1 MANLKFQKL
10 TPETDADIKV
20 YDEAF
25 RFVFKNDD
33 IRNIA
38 ISGSYGSGKSSLIE
52 TYKYYHHDI
61 IFNTISLTHFM
72 DESTVEENDNDDGSK
87 CSLDVNGSNIILK
100 LDNAKTSNKTEDN
113 LLEGQIINQI
123 IQQIEPK
130 LIKKSM
136 FKIKT
141 DKWEKLKLLFFSL
154 IIVSFILSILGLIN
168 QSVLFIIF
176 STNQNVIIKSLVFV
190 FVICL
195 FFIVIY
201 LVSLQIN
208 KNILKKINIK
218 GNEIELLYNSSSY
231 FNKYLNEILYL
242 LEKNN
247 CDNYIFE
254 DIDRFD
260 NVEIF
265 EQLRELNKIINLR
278 LNNMNTHRTI
288 RFFYLIRGDL
298 LQAKDNTKFFDFEI
312 PVIPVMNNSNS
323 FNKIKEWM
331 VEAKIETKMDI
342 NFLRR
347 ACLYIDDLRLLKN
360 IFNDFLIYIYRLEAV
375 YSIESKLN
383 LDFNKMFAMMIYKN
397 IYPKDFSDL
406 HYNKGYVYYLFQS
419 KKEWISIESQKLEN
433 EISDLDINK
442 HEEYIQKK
450 NLIQAKYQLNNMN
463 LAEVIDDADFID
475 FIEERYNSYKNVF
488 SNYYYDLLNYLISS
502 GNIDENYFDYISY
515 FYSNDI
521 TNNDKKFLRSLTD
534 STSLEYTYSLDNP
547 KLVTSFLNVADFSK
561 IAILNLS
568 LLNYVNNVSVK
579 YTETALE
586 LLKREHDVEFLISF
600 FEYVDNKQQA
610 IESIIHVWPECASE
624 VIENMIIEGNRKRL
638 FILYLLSV
646 DGIRHTQV
654 LNKNGSL
661 EKYLKEENNLYNEIP
676 GNLNID
682 HIAIV
687 LHMLQVKI
695 YNIDFQQIQGDLS
708 NYIYKD
714 DLYSLNLNNIK
725 SAFNKYY
732 SNINGLNCLT
742 DIYTEDQP
750 LTNYVDAN
758 INTVINLFKDNNMS
772 FKDNE
777 ETAIKILNHAKIN
790 GDTLL
795 YYAEHVKTK
804 IQEIDKIKNDDLW
817 KYLVKNNCIEYT
829 SHNILLYIKEKELD
843 DVISEFINSSNIVI
857 QVDDTLTNDEK
868 GKLLDDLLV
877 NKIVS
882 INKFEELIQSIN
894 MIYED
899 FDTSEISFDKMRLL
913 IDNKVIRMDKG
924 SLLFL
929 RENYDVDLLL
939 KFIDKNIENY
949 IVLMGSI
956 TSNNIE
962 TEHVLKSNIE
972 LDLKINYI
980 KNLNEK
986 IFVLNKDYCI
996 EIVKFVIETGDYL
1009 DSDEEAELLE
1019 NYTQYPEYQESI
1031 LLYAKKEISN
1041 IIYNELK
1048 IDSKLKNQLMKS
1060 NISDS
1065 YKYRLLDDSI
1075 KEDSIEDIKSNLK
1088 ALKLNEFI
1096 KLFEKNRV
1104 PKIELNSNNRIILQ
1118 ALLNKR
1124 YILDFK
1130 ANDDVYRVTKN
1141 LCYSS
1146 K

>member
-25 RFVFKNDD
+25 EFVFKNDD

-52 TYKYYHHDI
+52 TYKYYHRDI
-61 IFNTISLTHFM
+61 VFNTISLTHFM
-72 DESTVEENDNDDGSK
+72 DESTVDENNNDDG
-87 CSLDVNGSNIILK
+87 DNIALN
-100 LDNAKTSNKTEDN
+100 LDNATITNKTEDN

-130 LIKKSM
+130 LIKKSL

-141 DKWEKLKLLFFSL
+141 DKFEWLKIFFISL
-154 IIVSFILSILGLIN
+154 IIVSFILSILGLLN
-168 QSVLFIIF
+168 QRLLSIIF
-176 STNQNVIIKSLVFV
+176 SANQNVVIKSLILIFIICFLCIVVF
-190 FVICL
+190 
-195 FFIVIY
+195 

-208 KNILKKINIK
+208 MNVFKKINIK
-218 GNEIELLYNSSSY
+218 GNEIELLYDSSSY

-242 LEKNN
+242 FEKNN
-247 CDNYIFE
+247 CNNYIFE

-278 LNNMNTHRTI
+278 LNNKTDHRII

-298 LQAKDNTKFFDFEI
+298 LEAKDNTKFFDFEI

-406 HYNKGYVYYLFQS
+406 HYNKGYVHYLFQS
-419 KKEWISIESQKLEN
+419 KKEWINIESQKIEK

-442 HEEYIQKK
+442 RDEYIQKK
-450 NLIQAKYQLNNMN
+450 TLVQTKYRLNNIN
-463 LAEVIDDADFID
+463 LAEVIDDVDFID
-475 FIEERYNSYKNVF
+475 FIEERHNLYQNIF
-488 SNYYYDLLNYLISS
+488 SNYYYDFLNYLISS

-568 LLNYVNNVSVK
+568 LLNYVNNANVK

-600 FEYVDNKQQA
+600 FEYVDDKQQA
-610 IESIIHVWPECASE
+610 IESIIHVWPECAHE
-624 VIENMIIEGNRKRL
+624 VIENVKIDRNRKRL
-638 FILYLLSV
+638 FILNLISV
-646 DGIRHTQV
+646 DGVRHTEA

-661 EKYLKEENNLYNEIP
+661 AKYLNEENNLYNELP

-682 HIAIV
+682 YIAKA
-687 LHMLQVKI
+687 LQMLNVKI
-695 YNIDFQQIQGDLS
+695 CNINFQQIQGDLA
-708 NYIYKD
+708 NCIYKN

-725 SAFNKYY
+725 SAFNTYY
-732 SNINGLNCLT
+732 TNINELSCLT
-742 DIYTEDQP
+742 DIFIENQHLAD
-750 LTNYVDAN
+750 YVDAN
-758 INTVINLFKDNNMS
+758 INTVINLFNDNNMT
-772 FKDNE
+772 FEDNE
-777 ETAIKILNHAKIN
+777 ETAIKVLNHAKIN
-790 GDTLL
+790 NDTLN
-795 YYAEHVKTK
+795 YYAKNVNTK
-804 IQEIDKIKNDDLW
+804 IQDIDKIKHDDLW
-817 KYLVKNNCIEYT
+817 KYLIRNNCIEYT
-829 SHNILLYIKEKELD
+829 SHNILLYIKEKGLD
-843 DVISEFINSSNIVI
+843 DVISVFINSSDKLI

-868 GKLLDDLLV
+868 GILLDDLLV

-913 IDNKVIRMDKG
+913 IDNKIIRMDKG

-939 KFIDKNIENY
+939 QFIDKNIENY
-949 IVLMGSI
+949 IDLIGSI
-956 TSNNIE
+956 TSKNTE
-962 TEHVLKSNIE
+962 TEHVLKSDIG
-972 LDLKINYI
+972 LDLKIKFI

-986 IFVLNKDYCI
+986 IFVLTKDYSTDI
-996 EIVKFVIETGDYL
+996 RTFVIEAGDYL

-1019 NYTQYPEYQESI
+1019 NYSQFPEYQESI
-1031 LLYAKKEISN
+1031 LLHTKKNISD

-1048 IDSKLKNQLMKS
+1048 IDSKLKNLLIKS

-1065 YKYRLLDDSI
+1065 YKYKLLDDSI
-1075 KEDSIEDIKSNLK
+1075 KEDSIEDIKSNLQ
-1088 ALKLNEFI
+1088 ALNLNEFI

-1104 PKIELNSNNRIILQ
+1104 PKIELNQNNKIILQ
-1118 ALLNKR
+1118 ALLNKG

-1130 ANDDVYRVTKN
+1130 ANNDVYRVTKN
-1141 LCYSS
+1141 LGYSS

>member
-52 TYKYYHHDI
+52 TYKYYHRDI

-72 DESTVEENDNDDGSK
+72 DESTVEENDDDGSK
-87 CSLDVNGSNIILK
+87 CSLGVNGSNIILN

-141 DKWEKLKLLFFSL
+141 DKFEWFKILSISL
-154 IIVSFILSILGLIN
+154 IIVFFILSVLGLLN
-168 QSVLFIIF
+168 QRLLSIIF
-176 STNQNVIIKSLVFV
+176 STNQNVVIKSLIFIFIICFLCIVVF
-190 FVICL
+190 
-195 FFIVIY
+195 

-208 KNILKKINIK
+208 MNVFKKINIK
-218 GNEIELLYNSSSY
+218 GNEIELFHDSSSY

-242 LEKNN
+242 FEKNN
-247 CDNYIFE
+247 CNNYIFE

-260 NVEIF
+260 NIEIF

-278 LNNMNTHRTI
+278 LNNKTNHRII

-298 LQAKDNTKFFDFEI
+298 LEAKDNTKFFDFEI

-331 VEAKIETKMDI
+331 IEAKIETKMDI

-360 IFNDFLIYIYRLEAV
+360 IFNDFLIYIYRLDAV

-406 HYNKGYVYYLFQS
+406 HYNKGYVHYLFQS
-419 KKEWISIESQKLEN
+419 KKEWINIESQKLED
-433 EISDLDINK
+433 EIDSLDINK
-442 HEEYIQKK
+442 KDEHIQKNTLVQTK
-450 NLIQAKYQLNNMN
+450 NRLNNIN
-463 LAEVIDDADFID
+463 LAEVIDDVDFID
-475 FIEERYNSYKNVF
+475 FIQERHNLYQNIF

-534 STSLEYTYSLDNP
+534 STTLKYTYNLDNP

-561 IAILNLS
+561 IAILNLP
-568 LLNYVNNVSVK
+568 LLNYVNNSNVK

-586 LLKREHDVEFLISF
+586 LLKREHNVDFLISF
-600 FEYVDNKQQA
+600 LEYVNDKQQA

-624 VIENMIIEGNRKRL
+624 VIENIKIEGIRKKF
-638 FILYLLSV
+638 FILNLLSV
-646 DGIRHTQV
+646 DGIRHIEV
-654 LNKNGSL
+654 LNRNGSL
-661 EKYLKEENNLYNEIP
+661 AKYLNEENNLYNELP

-682 HIAIV
+682 YIAKA
-687 LHMLQVKI
+687 LKMLDVKI
-695 YNIDFQQIQGDLS
+695 CNINFQQIQGDLA
-708 NYIYKD
+708 YIIYKN

-725 SAFNKYY
+725 SAFNTYY
-732 SNINGLNCLT
+732 SNINDLNCLT
-742 DIYTEDQP
+742 DIYMENQP
-750 LTNYVDAN
+750 LSNYVDAN
-758 INTVINLFKDNNMS
+758 INSVINIFKNNNMS
-772 FKDNE
+772 FEDNE
-777 ETAIKILNHAKIN
+777 EIAIKILNHAEIN
-790 GDTLL
+790 SDTRTF
-795 YYAEHVKTK
+795 YAENIKTI
-804 IQEIDKIKNDDLW
+804 IQDIDKIKTHDVW
-817 KYLVKNNCIEYT
+817 EYLIGNNCIEYT
-829 SHNILLYIKEKELD
+829 SHNILLYIKEKGLD
-843 DVISEFINSSNIVI
+843 DVISVFINSSDKLI
-857 QVDDTLTNDEK
+857 QVDDTLTIEEK
-868 GKLLDDLLV
+868 GDLLDDLLF
-877 NKIVS
+877 NEIVT
-882 INKFEELIQSIN
+882 INKFEELIRSICI
-894 MIYED
+894 IYEE
-899 FDTSEISFDKMRLL
+899 FDTPEVSFDKMRSL
-913 IDNKVIRMDKG
+913 IDNKIIQMDKE

-929 RENYDVDLLL
+929 RDNYDVDLLL

-949 IVLMGSI
+949 IDLMDSI
-956 TSNNIE
+956 NSNDIE
-962 TEHVLKSNIE
+962 TEHVLKSDIE

-1065 YKYRLLDDSI
+1065 YKYKLLDDSI

-1118 ALLNKR
+1118 ALLNKG

>member
-1 MANLKFQKL
+1 
-10 TPETDADIKV
+10 
-20 YDEAF
+20 
-25 RFVFKNDD
+25 
-33 IRNIA
+33 
-38 ISGSYGSGKSSLIE
+38 
-52 TYKYYHHDI
+52 
-61 IFNTISLTHFM
+61 
-72 DESTVEENDNDDGSK
+72 
-87 CSLDVNGSNIILK
+87 
-100 LDNAKTSNKTEDN
+100 
-113 LLEGQIINQI
+113 
-123 IQQIEPK
+123 
-130 LIKKSM
+130 
-136 FKIKT
+136 
-141 DKWEKLKLLFFSL
+141 
-154 IIVSFILSILGLIN
+154 
-168 QSVLFIIF
+168 
-176 STNQNVIIKSLVFV
+176 
-190 FVICL
+190 
-195 FFIVIY
+195 
-201 LVSLQIN
+201 
-208 KNILKKINIK
+208 
-218 GNEIELLYNSSSY
+218 
-231 FNKYLNEILYL
+231 
-242 LEKNN
+242 
-247 CDNYIFE
+247 
-254 DIDRFD
+254 
-260 NVEIF
+260 
-265 EQLRELNKIINLR
+265 
-278 LNNMNTHRTI
+278 
-288 RFFYLIRGDL
+288 
-298 LQAKDNTKFFDFEI
+298 
-312 PVIPVMNNSNS
+312 
-323 FNKIKEWM
+323 
-331 VEAKIETKMDI
+331 
-342 NFLRR
+342 
-347 ACLYIDDLRLLKN
+347 
-360 IFNDFLIYIYRLEAV
+360 
-375 YSIESKLN
+375 
-383 LDFNKMFAMMIYKN
+383 
-397 IYPKDFSDL
+397 
-406 HYNKGYVYYLFQS
+406 
-419 KKEWISIESQKLEN
+419 
-433 EISDLDINK
+433 
-442 HEEYIQKK
+442 
-450 NLIQAKYQLNNMN
+450 
-463 LAEVIDDADFID
+463 
-475 FIEERYNSYKNVF
+475 
-488 SNYYYDLLNYLISS
+488 
-502 GNIDENYFDYISY
+502 
-515 FYSNDI
+515 
-521 TNNDKKFLRSLTD
+521 
-534 STSLEYTYSLDNP
+534 
-547 KLVTSFLNVADFSK
+547 
-561 IAILNLS
+561 
-568 LLNYVNNVSVK
+568 
-579 YTETALE
+579 
-586 LLKREHDVEFLISF
+586 
-600 FEYVDNKQQA
+600 
-610 IESIIHVWPECASE
+610 
-624 VIENMIIEGNRKRL
+624 
-638 FILYLLSV
+638 
-646 DGIRHTQV
+646 
-654 LNKNGSL
+654 
-661 EKYLKEENNLYNEIP
+661 
-676 GNLNID
+676 
-682 HIAIV
+682 
-687 LHMLQVKI
+687 
-695 YNIDFQQIQGDLS
+695 
-708 NYIYKD
+708 
-714 DLYSLNLNNIK
+714 
-725 SAFNKYY
+725 
-732 SNINGLNCLT
+732 
-742 DIYTEDQP
+742 
-750 LTNYVDAN
+750 
-758 INTVINLFKDNNMS
+758 MS

>member
-1 MANLKFQKL
+1 
-10 TPETDADIKV
+10 
-20 YDEAF
+20 
-25 RFVFKNDD
+25 
-33 IRNIA
+33 
-38 ISGSYGSGKSSLIE
+38 
-52 TYKYYHHDI
+52 
-61 IFNTISLTHFM
+61 
-72 DESTVEENDNDDGSK
+72 
-87 CSLDVNGSNIILK
+87 
-100 LDNAKTSNKTEDN
+100 
-113 LLEGQIINQI
+113 
-123 IQQIEPK
+123 
-130 LIKKSM
+130 
-136 FKIKT
+136 
-141 DKWEKLKLLFFSL
+141 
-154 IIVSFILSILGLIN
+154 
-168 QSVLFIIF
+168 
-176 STNQNVIIKSLVFV
+176 
-190 FVICL
+190 
-195 FFIVIY
+195 
-201 LVSLQIN
+201 
-208 KNILKKINIK
+208 
-218 GNEIELLYNSSSY
+218 
-231 FNKYLNEILYL
+231 
-242 LEKNN
+242 
-247 CDNYIFE
+247 
-254 DIDRFD
+254 
-260 NVEIF
+260 
-265 EQLRELNKIINLR
+265 
-278 LNNMNTHRTI
+278 
-288 RFFYLIRGDL
+288 
-298 LQAKDNTKFFDFEI
+298 
-312 PVIPVMNNSNS
+312 
-323 FNKIKEWM
+323 
-331 VEAKIETKMDI
+331 
-342 NFLRR
+342 
-347 ACLYIDDLRLLKN
+347 
-360 IFNDFLIYIYRLEAV
+360 
-375 YSIESKLN
+375 
-383 LDFNKMFAMMIYKN
+383 MFAMMIYKN

-406 HYNKGYVYYLFQS
+406 HYNKGYVHYLFQS
-419 KKEWISIESQKLEN
+419 KKEWINIESQKIEK

-442 HEEYIQKK
+442 RDEYIQKK
-450 NLIQAKYQLNNMN
+450 TLVQTKYRLNNIN
-463 LAEVIDDADFID
+463 LAEVIDDVDFID
-475 FIEERYNSYKNVF
+475 FIEERHNLYQNIF

-568 LLNYVNNVSVK
+568 LLNYVNNANVK

-600 FEYVDNKQQA
+600 FEYVDDKQQA
-610 IESIIHVWPECASE
+610 IESIIHVWPECAHE
-624 VIENMIIEGNRKRL
+624 VIENVKIDRNRKRL
-638 FILYLLSV
+638 FILNLLSV
-646 DGIRHTQV
+646 DGVRHTEA
-654 LNKNGSL
+654 LNKKGSL
-661 EKYLKEENNLYNEIP
+661 AKYLNEENNLYNELP

-682 HIAIV
+682 YIAKA
-687 LHMLQVKI
+687 LQMLNVKI
-695 YNIDFQQIQGDLS
+695 CNINFQQIKGDLA
-708 NYIYKD
+708 NCIYKN

-742 DIYTEDQP
+742 DIYTEDQS

-829 SHNILLYIKEKELD
+829 SHNILLYIKEKGLD
-843 DVISEFINSSNIVI
+843 DVISVFINSSDKLI
-857 QVDDTLTNDEK
+857 QVDDTLTNEEK
-868 GKLLDDLLV
+868 GNLLDDLLF
-877 NKIVS
+877 NEIVT
-882 INKFEELIQSIN
+882 INKFEELIQSIC
-894 MIYED
+894 MIYEE
-899 FDTSEISFDKMRLL
+899 FDTPKVSFEKMRSL
-913 IDNKVIRMDKG
+913 IDNKIIQMDKG

-929 RENYDVDLLL
+929 RENYDENLLL
-939 KFIDKNIENY
+939 QFIDKNIEDY
-949 IVLMGSI
+949 IDLMDSI
-956 TSNNIE
+956 NSNDIE
-962 TEHVLKSNIE
+962 TEHVLKSEIE
-972 LDLKINYI
+972 LELKINYI

-986 IFVLNKDYCI
+986 ILVLNKDYCI

>member
-1 MANLKFQKL
+1 MTNLKFQKL

-25 RFVFKNDD
+25 EFVFKNDD

-52 TYKYYHHDI
+52 TYKYYHRDI
-61 IFNTISLTHFM
+61 VFNTISLTHFM
-72 DESTVEENDNDDGSK
+72 DQCTVEENNNDDGS
-87 CSLDVNGSNIILK
+87 NIPLN
-100 LDNAKTSNKTEDN
+100 LDNAAISNKTDDN

-130 LIKKSM
+130 LIKKSL

-141 DKWEKLKLLFFSL
+141 DKFEWFKILSISL
-154 IIVSFILSILGLIN
+154 IIGFFILSVLGLLN
-168 QSVLFIIF
+168 QGLLSIIF
-176 STNQNVIIKSLVFV
+176 STNQNVVIKSLIFIFIICFLWIVVF
-190 FVICL
+190 
-195 FFIVIY
+195 

-208 KNILKKINIK
+208 MNVFKKINIK
-218 GNEIELLYNSSSY
+218 GNEIELLYDSSSY

-242 LEKNN
+242 FEKNN
-247 CDNYIFE
+247 CNNYIFE

-278 LNNMNTHRTI
+278 LNNKTDHCII

-298 LQAKDNTKFFDFEI
+298 LEAKDNTKFFDFEI

-323 FNKIKEWM
+323 FNKIKEWI
-331 VEAKIETKMDI
+331 VNANLESKMDI

-360 IFNDFLIYIYRLEAV
+360 IFNDFLIYIYRLEPT
-375 YSIESKLN
+375 YNLNSNLN
-383 LDFNKMFAMMIYKN
+383 LDFNKMFAIMIYKN

-406 HYNKGYVYYLFQS
+406 HYNKGYVHYLFQS
-419 KKEWISIESQKLEN
+419 KKEWISIESKKIEN
-433 EISDLDINK
+433 EISGLDINK

-450 NLIQAKYQLNNMN
+450 NLIQAKYRLNNMN
-463 LAEVIDDADFID
+463 LAEVIDNADFID

-547 KLVTSFLNVADFSK
+547 KLITSFLNVADFSK
-561 IAILNLS
+561 RAILNLS
-568 LLNYVNNVSVK
+568 LLNYVNNTNVK

-586 LLKREHDVEFLISF
+586 LLKREHDAEFLISF
-600 FEYVDNKQQA
+600 FEYVDDKQQA

-624 VIENMIIEGNRKRL
+624 VVDNMKIERNRKRF

-661 EKYLKEENNLYNEIP
+661 AKYLNEENNLYNEIP
-676 GNLNID
+676 CNLNID
-682 HIAIV
+682 HIAKV
-687 LHMLQVKI
+687 LHLLQVKI
-695 YNIDFQQIQGDLS
+695 CNINFQQIQGDLS
-708 NYIYKD
+708 SYIYKD
-714 DLYSLNLNNIK
+714 DLYTLNLNNIK
-725 SAFNKYY
+725 SAFNVYY

-758 INTVINLFKDNNMS
+758 INTVINIFKNNNMS
-772 FKDNE
+772 FEDNE
-777 ETAIKILNHAKIN
+777 ETAIKILNHEKIN
-790 GDTLL
+790 DDTLI

-817 KYLVKNNCIEYT
+817 KCLVKSNCIEYT

-882 INKFEELIQSIN
+882 IKKFEELIQSIN

-899 FDTSEISFDKMRLL
+899 FDTPEISFDKMKSL
-913 IDNKVIRMDKG
+913 INNKIIQMDRG

-929 RENYDVDLLL
+929 RENYDEDLLL
-939 KFIDKNIENY
+939 EFIDKNIEDY
-949 IVLMGSI
+949 IDLMGSI

-962 TEHVLKSNIE
+962 TEHVLKSDNR
-972 LDLKINYI
+972 LDLKINFI

-986 IFVLNKDYCI
+986 IFVLTKGYST
-996 EIVKFVIETGDYL
+996 EIITFVIEAGDYL
-1009 DSDEEAELLE
+1009 ESDEEVELIE
-1019 NYTQYPEYQESI
+1019 NYSQYIEYQESI
-1031 LLYAKKEISN
+1031 LLHAKKNISD
-1041 IIYNELK
+1041 IIYNKLK
-1048 IDSKLKNQLMKS
+1048 IDSKLKNQLIKS

-1065 YKYRLLDDSI
+1065 YKYKLLDDSI

-1088 ALKLNEFI
+1088 DLKLNEFI

-1104 PKIELNSNNRIILQ
+1104 PKIELNTNNKIILQ

-1130 ANDDVYRVTKN
+1130 ANNDVYRVTKN